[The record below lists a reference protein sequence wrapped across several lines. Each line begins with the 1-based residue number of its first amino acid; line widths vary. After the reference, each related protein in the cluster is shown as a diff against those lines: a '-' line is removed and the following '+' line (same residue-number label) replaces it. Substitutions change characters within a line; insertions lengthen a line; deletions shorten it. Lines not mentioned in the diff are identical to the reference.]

1 MTELP
6 NNPTFIVNY
15 EDGTSDIIKPVSWKY
30 LDEVE
35 SLQLEIL
42 KAAYDVTFSL
52 SSLFRPSNVK
62 FWDNAKKLAS
72 ILPVIGKDEKG
83 FDPEKIDSMDE
94 LCRIFVSTSEYR
106 KPETGSVWNNDQL
119 LDPSEICRIHH
130 LNFINLLLT
139 AEKQIQTQEETVKA
153 PATQAK
159 RTRKASTTN

>member
-139 AEKQIQTQEETVKA
+139 AEKQIQTQEETKP

>member
-1 MTELP
+1 MTENL
-6 NNPTFIVNY
+6 NPTFLVNY
-15 EDGTSDIIKPVSWKY
+15 DDGTSDIIKPVSWKY

-35 SLQLEIL
+35 ALQLEIL

-52 SSLFRPSNVK
+52 SNLFRPSNVK

-72 ILPVIGKDEKG
+72 ILPVIGKDDKG
-83 FDPEKIDSMDE
+83 FDPERIESMDE

-139 AEKQIQTQEETVKA
+139 AEKQIQAPQEEQTKPQTQTKTRTKKA
-153 PATQAK
+153 
-159 RTRKASTTN
+159 TTTS

>member
-1 MTELP
+1 MTEIE
-6 NNPTFIVNY
+6 NNPTFLVNY
-15 EDGTSDIIKPVSWKY
+15 EDGTSDIIKPVSWRY

-35 SLQLEIL
+35 ALQLEIL

-52 SSLFRPSNVK
+52 SNLFRPSNVK

-83 FDPEKIDSMDE
+83 FDPERIDSMDE
-94 LCRIFVSTSEYR
+94 LCRIFISTSTYR
-106 KPETGSVWNNDQL
+106 KAETGSVWNNDQL

-139 AEKQIQTQEETVKA
+139 AERSLQEETVKA
-153 PATQAK
+153 PATQTK
-159 RTRKASTTN
+159 RTRKQSTTS

>member
-1 MTELP
+1 MTEFE
-6 NNPTFIVNY
+6 NNPTFLVNY
-15 EDGTSDIIKPVSWKY
+15 EDGTSDIIKPVSWRY

-35 SLQLEIL
+35 ALQLEIL

-52 SSLFRPSNVK
+52 SNLFRPSNVK

-83 FDPEKIDSMDE
+83 FDPERIDSMDE
-94 LCRIFVSTSEYR
+94 LCRIFVSTSTYR
-106 KPETGSVWNNDQL
+106 KAETGSVWNNDQL

-139 AEKQIQTQEETVKA
+139 AEKQLQTNQEEQTK
-153 PATQAK
+153 PTPAK
-159 RTRKASTTN
+159 RTRKQSTTS